1 MKNKT
6 FDTTKITYLSLFTA
20 LVAVLQY
27 LGGFIRFGTFS
38 VSLVLVPIVLG
49 AAICGVW
56 AGAWLGLVFSVMV
69 FITGDAAFFLS
80 LNVVGTII
88 TVMVKGTVAGLCAG
102 LVYKMLAKVNNYLA
116 VIVSAIVCPVV
127 NTGIFLIGCST
138 FFFKDVSSWATADG
152 MPVGVYMIVVLVGFN
167 FIFELLF
174 NIVLAPT
181 VVRLLNVKKKK
192 R

>member
-1 MKNKT
+1 
-6 FDTTKITYLSLFTA
+6 
-20 LVAVLQY
+20 
-27 LGGFIRFGTFS
+27 
-38 VSLVLVPIVLG
+38 
-49 AAICGVW
+49 
-56 AGAWLGLVFSVMV
+56 
-69 FITGDAAFFLS
+69 
-80 LNVVGTII
+80 
-88 TVMVKGTVAGLCAG
+88 
-102 LVYKMLAKVNNYLA
+102 MLAKVNNYLA

-181 VVRLLNVKKKK
+181 VVRRLNVKKKK